1 MSSEVLIS
9 NIIPFA
15 GSGLV
20 GYALGF
26 ALRKVLKWL
35 LIIIGF
41 LAGMFFLGVQ
51 LLQKYGYVRDKLG
64 NDISV
69 QLQSWP
75 GLLVCR
81 KRVEHVDL
89 LLQSVMNCC
98 KHLRK

>member
-64 NDISV
+64 NDI
-69 QLQSWP
+69 
-75 GLLVCR
+75 
-81 KRVEHVDL
+81 
-89 LLQSVMNCC
+89 
-98 KHLRK
+98 